1 MLGYIFR
8 TAGRVLFYPRKM
20 CERIPRERYAAD
32 ITLIYLGVLALIP
45 AIAKFIELSVV
56 SVLVNNAPKIRVVIT
71 AKSFI
76 IPFVYLVL
84 IVVSSL
90 IVAYIYMLL
99 AGRFGGKKI
108 FSYAVRVVAY
118 AMTPILLSPIFGWIP
133 YLSYL
138 ISLLAIVYA
147 VYILYLGIAHA
158 LQPRQEVRFFFIL
171 ASILILVFFLLLIQ
185 FIINRF

>member
-1 MLGYIFR
+1 MFGYIIQ
-8 TAGRVLFYPRKM
+8 TAGRVLFYPKRM

-32 ITLIYLGVLALIP
+32 ITFIYLGILALIP

-56 SVLVNNAPKIRVVIT
+56 SILVNNVPKLRVVIT

-76 IPFVYLVL
+76 IPLAYLVL
-84 IVVSSL
+84 IMVSSL
-90 IVAYIYMLL
+90 AVSYIYTLL
-99 AGRFGGKKI
+99 AGRFGGKKD
-108 FSYAVRVVAY
+108 FSYALKVVAY

-133 YLSYL
+133 SLSYL

-147 VYILYLGIAHA
+147 VYILYLGIAYA

-171 ASILILVFFLLLIQ
+171 ASILILVFFLLLIE